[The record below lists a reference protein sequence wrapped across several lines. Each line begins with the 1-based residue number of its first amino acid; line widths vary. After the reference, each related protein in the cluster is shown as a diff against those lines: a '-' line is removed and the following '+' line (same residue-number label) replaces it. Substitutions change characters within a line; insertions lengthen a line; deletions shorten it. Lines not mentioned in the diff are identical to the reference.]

1 MKIQVDN
8 RSVDVLDALC
18 QFRPCLWPG
27 EWKGVLTPG
36 VGYRYAFKM
45 VQVWTILFGVLTPGV
60 GYRYAPESDR
70 YWHCFRRADRGCPYP
85 LPDPDP
91 MKARCCDTPRVRKV
105 KPDPWGRPPKR
116 QRCQTCGAWLSG
128 FALELAREAI

>member
-1 MKIQVDN
+1 MKIQIDN

-27 EWKGVLTPG
+27 EWK
-36 VGYRYAFKM
+36 
-45 VQVWTILFGVLTPGV
+45 GVLTPGV